1 MLAFFKSLG
10 KFLIAPLL
18 LAAPLVLWHRYGGP
32 STTPAGE
39 IGRVAENYVKALYSR
54 DFASSYRWLSAR
66 DRDAKSQA
74 TYVKEQ
80 GSFTGFTFQLANKLA
95 SFVEVTAAEPIV
107 SGDRATLS
115 VSLKLPDAEKLAPL
129 VLHWQEDKLN
139 ALSSAEQNAL
149 LTTIAERKR
158 QAEIPFTQARE
169 NFDLVKENNQ
179 WKIFLNWQS
188 GVKVEVKMKLPDGTA
203 LEVTPVNSQI
213 VFQPGEPFTIA
224 LKLKNKSNR
233 ELRARLVHNVEPKSL
248 EKYLGVGDCGNFV
261 PFRLAAGKQ
270 DENRSTF
277 LVWTNLPAEIKR
289 FTMIYEFEVDTQTP

>member
-1 MLAFFKSLG
+1 MMRRFFKSLG
-10 KFLIAPLL
+10 KFLILPLL
-18 LAAPLVLWHRYGGP
+18 LAAPLILWQRSGGP
-32 STTPAGE
+32 TATPSSE

-54 DFASSYRWLSAR
+54 NFAVAYRWLSSR

-74 TYVKEQ
+74 IYVKEQ
-80 GSFTGFTFQLANKLA
+80 GSFTGFTLQLAGKLA
-95 SFVEVTAAEPIV
+95 SFVEVIAAEPIV
-107 SGDRATLS
+107 AGDRATLS
-115 VSLKLPDAEKLAPL
+115 VSLKLPDVEKIAPL

-149 LTTIAERKR
+149 LATIAERRR
-158 QAEIPFTQARE
+158 QNGIPFSQAQEQFQFVR
-169 NFDLVKENNQ
+169 ENNQ
-179 WKIFLNWQS
+179 WKIFLDWRS
-188 GVKVEVKMKLPDGTA
+188 GVHVDVKMKLPDGTA
-203 LEVTPVNSQI
+203 LEVTPADSQI

-224 LKLKNKSNR
+224 LKLKNKSKQ
-233 ELRARLVHNVEPKSL
+233 ELRARVVHNVEPKTL

-289 FTMIYEFEVDTQTP
+289 FTIIYEFEVDKQP